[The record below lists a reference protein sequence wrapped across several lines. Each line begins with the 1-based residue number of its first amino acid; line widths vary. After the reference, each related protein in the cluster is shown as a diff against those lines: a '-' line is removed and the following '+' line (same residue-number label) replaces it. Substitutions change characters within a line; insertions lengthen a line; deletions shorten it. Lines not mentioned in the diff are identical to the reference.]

1 MVCTEDSIA
10 VEIVKSV
17 QGQGLRVPEALSVVG
32 YDDSMPARLISPALT
47 TVRQDIRQKAEYA
60 VELLMDKI
68 ADPEIESRRRILDVD
83 LVYRES
89 VADIREKNE

>member
-1 MVCTEDSIA
+1 MA
-10 VEIVKSV
+10 
-17 QGQGLRVPEALSVVG
+17 
-32 YDDSMPARLISPALT
+32 
-47 TVRQDIRQKAEYA
+47 
-60 VELLMDKI
+60 KI

>member
-1 MVCTEDSIA
+1 M
-10 VEIVKSV
+10 
-17 QGQGLRVPEALSVVG
+17 PEALSVVG

>member
-1 MVCTEDSIA
+1 
-10 VEIVKSV
+10 
-17 QGQGLRVPEALSVVG
+17 
-32 YDDSMPARLISPALT
+32 
-47 TVRQDIRQKAEYA
+47 
-60 VELLMDKI
+60 MDKI